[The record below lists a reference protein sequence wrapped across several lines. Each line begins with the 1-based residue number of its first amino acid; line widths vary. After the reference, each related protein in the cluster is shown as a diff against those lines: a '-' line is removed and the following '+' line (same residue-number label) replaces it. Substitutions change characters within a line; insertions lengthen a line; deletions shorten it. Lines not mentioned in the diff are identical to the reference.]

1 MYYVISTYVYG
12 VQGSTRSYSLHIFPT
27 AYIKLQ
33 RYHLFQQLIPKLLND
48 IQLSFT
54 YPFPTPPSSSSSTT
68 RPGRELDGMLCRAR
82 AAHHRGE
89 LGGLELGELVLV
101 EILIIGGG

>member
-1 MYYVISTYVYG
+1 
-12 VQGSTRSYSLHIFPT
+12 
-27 AYIKLQ
+27 
-33 RYHLFQQLIPKLLND
+33 
-48 IQLSFT
+48 
-54 YPFPTPPSSSSSTT
+54 
-68 RPGRELDGMLCRAR
+68 MLCRAR